1 MNTINLY
8 KTRTML
14 GAVEVIPT
22 NESFLLDTFC
32 GDSEMFPTESI
43 DIDFVKGKKKIA
55 PFVAK
60 YKNGVQVER
69 NVVATKSYE
78 PAKIQPK
85 RVLTVETLEQRLA
98 GEAVYSNGGNSK
110 TPAER
115 AEELL
120 VRDLRELK
128 DMVDRRKEWIIAQT
142 LFNGKYVAN
151 VHTDAENFYTEEF
164 DYGHTLNTKLETANL
179 KWSEAN
185 AATTKPIDDL
195 QAMAERIATS
205 AGRYPTIVI
214 MGAEALKG
222 FLASQQVKDYFDIHR
237 YDFGQIQPSIKST
250 QVQYIGR
257 LLRPNVEI
265 YTYAESYLDEAGASH
280 KFVPDNKVVIA
291 CKDLFSIKY
300 AAVTQMEN
308 GQYNTYMGEL
318 IPKYDAVDHENTSWL
333 TVTSK
338 PVPVAFDVDAW
349 GILEVL

>member
-1 MNTINLY
+1 MSNMIELY

-32 GDSEMFPTESI
+32 GASECFPTESI
-43 DIDFVKGKKKIA
+43 DIDFVKGKKKMA

-60 YKNGVQVER
+60 YKNGIQIER
-69 NVVATKSYE
+69 NVVATKNYE
-78 PAKIQPK
+78 PAKIQPS
-85 RVLTVETLEQRLA
+85 RPLTVETLAQRLA
-98 GEAVYSNGGNSK
+98 GEALYSGK
-110 TPAER
+110 TPAMR
-115 AEELL
+115 AAELL
-120 VRDLRELK
+120 TKDLRELK

-142 LFNGKYVAN
+142 LFNGKYVAQ
-151 VHTDAENFYTEEF
+151 VHTDADNYYEEEF
-164 DYGHTLNTKLETANL
+164 DYGHTQQTTIAKT
-179 KWSEAN
+179 WTTAN
-185 AATTKPIDDL
+185 AATSTPIDDL
-195 QAMAERIATS
+195 ETMAETIATS

-214 MGAEALKG
+214 MGREALKG

-237 YDFGQIQPSIKST
+237 YDFGAIQPSIKST

-265 YTYAESYLDEAGASH
+265 YTYAESYLDEAGALH

-291 CKDLFSIKY
+291 CRELFSMKY

-308 GQYNTYMGEL
+308 GEFVSYMGEL
-318 IPKYDAVDHENTSWL
+318 VPKYDAVDHENRSMITL
-333 TVTSK
+333 TSK

-349 GILEVL
+349 GILTVV